1 MANTLTPTADPS
13 VWTAP
18 SKTRPGVTYFI
29 RGVGTPDIRC
39 DCPAYGDCW
48 HAVAGIELTTRILTE
63 EEMSTPTPSPSDRLA
78 TPSPSDRLA
87 TPSPSDRLAT
97 PSEQNTALAVIPGG
111 RSPVRSL
118 QRDRAAQARETMVT
132 AVEAYRP
139 ALQMAEFYAKGGLC
153 PDNMGPAQ
161 LALVFLKAAELEIPI
176 NSALEFL
183 YVVGG
188 KVKMMSQMVQALVQR
203 SGKVT
208 IEIIATTAVKATA
221 RGTRPGYQPLEI
233 SFTIEE
239 AERAGMIKGG
249 SFGWKNHP
257 ADMLRYKTIA
267 RVSRLMFAD
276 VVSGMDVGDPGLG
289 DIDVSVYRPEEVPQ
303 SSRDARDVNAPIPDE
318 DRPANVTV
326 DGEVL
331 EHAQA
336 AREQAEDTAN
346 GFDPA
351 TTPMDPDEEYP
362 ADAILPLPEAHDT
375 DAMAAW
381 WNALAGEMDA
391 AGVSFQQRVKA
402 VAPTAW
408 TFSKVANYCRSENIS
423 GGELIRRAASK

>member
-1 MANTLTPTADPS
+1 MANILTPTLTPTADPS
-13 VWTAP
+13 VYTAL

-39 DCPAYGDCW
+39 DCPATTYDLDCG
-48 HAVAGIELTTRILTE
+48 HVIEGIELTTRIFKE
-63 EEMSTPTPSPSDRLA
+63 EEMSTQSDRLA
-78 TPSPSDRLA
+78 TPG
-87 TPSPSDRLAT
+87 
-97 PSEQNTALAVIPGG
+97 EQNTALAVIPEVG
-111 RSPVRSL
+111 RSPVRAL

-139 ALQMAEFYAKGGLC
+139 ALQMAEFYARGGLC

-203 SGKVT
+203 SGKGT
-208 IEIIATTAVKATA
+208 IEIIATTAVSATA

-233 SFTIEE
+233 TFTIEE

-249 SFGWKNHP
+249 SFGWKSHP

-289 DIDVSVYRPEEVPQ
+289 DIDVSVYRPEEVPR
-303 SSRDARDVNAPIPDE
+303 SSHDARDVNAPIPE

-326 DGEVL
+326 DGEVI
-331 EHAQA
+331 EHSQA
-336 AREQAEDTAN
+336 AEEA
-346 GFDPA
+346 
-351 TTPMDPDEEYP
+351 PDGP
-362 ADAILPLPEAHDT
+362 SVSAILPLPEDHDT

-381 WNALAGEMDA
+381 WSALAGEMDA

-408 TFSKVANYCRSENIS
+408 TFSKVANYCREHNLT
-423 GGELIRRAASK
+423 GGQLVQRAALEVRDR